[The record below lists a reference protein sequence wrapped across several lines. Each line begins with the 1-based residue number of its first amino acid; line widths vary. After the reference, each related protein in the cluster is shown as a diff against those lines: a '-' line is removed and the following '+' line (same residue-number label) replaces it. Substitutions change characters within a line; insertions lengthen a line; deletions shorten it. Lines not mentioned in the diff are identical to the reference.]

1 MVNVLTDPAQF
12 SWSRSV
18 AIPVI
23 FTALG
28 AALGFVASQLRDELK
43 ARRDK
48 KAFLRAV
55 GMELDALSIQ
65 LTDSLR
71 EVKNSAERVKGK
83 GPGPQFAMTLRTS
96 VYGSQLSK
104 LRDVDD
110 PLLIKVINFYSDIGT
125 VQHMIEIVNADAIEY
140 THAEAFQGARDR
152 ARSRLESGLY
162 QLQIKLT
169 ESTNRLSH
177 LRAELPPAE

>member
-1 MVNVLTDPAQF
+1 MPAVSSLPENETVGSALRLKRGSAEPSPFKELTLILSNCDGLVPLLHFWDRAMVNVLRDPAQF

-83 GPGPQFAMTLRTS
+83 GPGS
-96 VYGSQLSK
+96 
-104 LRDVDD
+104 
-110 PLLIKVINFYSDIGT
+110 
-125 VQHMIEIVNADAIEY
+125 AICHDLANIRVWQPVEQAARCGRPAA
-140 THAEAFQGARDR
+140 HQG
-152 ARSRLESGLY
+152 Y
-162 QLQIKLT
+162 QLLF
-169 ESTNRLSH
+169 RH
-177 LRAELPPAE
+177 RHRPAHD